1 MTNYNVDFLL
11 KVFNREYK
19 HNPSYLK
26 DFEIYNKQKDNL
38 YTHHLKQLNNNK
50 LVTLDSIHE
59 TDTILQ
65 AKNKKHNI
73 TIERPTYIDL
83 HQAFRDISNEYQTYM
98 KQYEYEK
105 HRVLQNESATNLINL
120 TEHMNKLKQV
130 LAIINSIQLESKNK
144 ERIAY
149 VSTYEN
155 YIKKKNQLEHLYDN
169 IKEHDYNDIDSNKYI
184 HEYIN
189 QKQLLDE
196 YRNTPNFKETVSNAI
211 NKFKTDYH
219 TESINS
225 YLYETSNKYVEM
237 EKKIENKTKK
247 LEKAISKK
255 IKDKLKKKDLTN
267 FTDKTECLSNKT
279 SKPFYMS
286 KSDLVKQ
293 IQKDPILNKRIGS
306 LNVKSLSKNKLCNI
320 IFEA

>member
-11 KVFNREYK
+11 KVFNQEYK
-19 HNPSYLK
+19 HDPVYLK

-65 AKNKKHNI
+65 AKNKKYNI

-83 HQAFRDISNEYQTYM
+83 HQAFTNISNELQTYM

-120 TEHMNKLKQV
+120 TEHINKLKQV
-130 LAIINSIQLESKNK
+130 LAIINTIQLESKNK
-144 ERIAY
+144 QRIAY
-149 VSTYEN
+149 TSTYETFT
-155 YIKKKNQLEHLYDN
+155 IKNKKLEQLYNN
-169 IKEHDYNDIDSNKYI
+169 IKEHDYNDIDSNEYVN
-184 HEYIN
+184 EYIKE
-189 QKQLLDE
+189 KQLLDE
-196 YRNTPNFKETVSNAI
+196 YRATTEFKESITNAI
-211 NKFKTDYH
+211 NRFKTDYH
-219 TESINS
+219 TQTINS
-225 YLYETSNKYVEM
+225 YLYEKSKNTIESKVE
-237 EKKIENKTKK
+237 KKTKK

-255 IKDKLKKKDLTN
+255 IREKLILNKN
-267 FTDKTECLSNKT
+267 TDKTECLSNKT

-286 KSDLVKQ
+286 KTDIVKQ
-293 IQKDPILNKRIGS
+293 IKKDPVLNKKFGS
-306 LNVKSLSKNKLCNI
+306 LNVKTLSKHDLCNI
-320 IFEA
+320 IFKA